1 MPYLQTNNPV
11 TRSKFL
17 KFVLPTAVLI
27 MLTFSLLLPNLV
39 QAATSIE
46 DRLQKVGAQV
56 STTQTPSLAGTV
68 GGIIKTTLSIVGA
81 LFMIYIIYAGFL
93 WLTAAGKED
102 NIVKA
107 KTIIRG
113 SIIGLIIVL
122 AAYLITATVVDR
134 LIGATG
140 YKTAPESPAAEPEF
154 DAWPTI

>member
-93 WLTAAGKED
+93 WMTATGNAEK
-102 NIVKA
+102 ITHA
-107 KTIIRG
+107 KTILMW
-113 SIIGLIIVL
+113 STL
-122 AAYLITATVVDR
+122 AVVVMLFAYILVTSVFKLLAT
-134 LIGATG
+134 
-140 YKTAPESPAAEPEF
+140 
-154 DAWPTI
+154 